1 MVITQ
6 KTWGPYGWKFMHMVA
21 LAYPNNPTNEDKEN
35 YKTFFTILSNILP
48 CQMCAEH
55 YKKNLVNFPLTDL
68 ILSSRDTLLKW
79 TIDVHNEVNR
89 SIGKKILDYDE
100 AITLIKNNYED
111 KTTKDKTEDENKDK
125 TKDENKDK
133 TKVKI
138 ETFVQT
144 DNQSINTKPNKKDNN
159 FLYILFF
166 LFISLVLIAVVYK
179 KY

>member
-6 KTWGPYGWKFMHMVA
+6 KTWGPYGWKFIHMVA

-35 YKTFFTILSNILP
+35 YKTFFTILGNILP
-48 CQMCAEH
+48 CQLCADH
-55 YKKNLVNFPLTDL
+55 YKQNLINFPLTEY
-68 ILSSRDTLLKW
+68 ILSSRDTVLKW
-79 TIDVHNEVNR
+79 TIDIHNEVNK

-111 KTTKDKTEDENKDK
+111 KTIKDETK
-125 TKDENKDK
+125 TKDEIK
-133 TKVKI
+133 TKDETKI

-144 DNQSINTKPNKKDNN
+144 DNQPINSKPDKKDNN
-159 FLYILFF
+159 FLYVLFF
-166 LFISLVLIAVVYK
+166 LFISLILIAVVYK

>member
-79 TIDVHNEVNR
+79 TIDIHNEVNK
-89 SIGKKILDYDE
+89 SIGKKILDYNE

-111 KTTKDKTEDENKDK
+111 KTTKDKTEDNNKTLK
-125 TKDENKDK
+125 KSFQKN
-133 TKVKI
+133 
-138 ETFVQT
+138 
-144 DNQSINTKPNKKDNN
+144 PN
-159 FLYILFF
+159 LQY
-166 LFISLVLIAVVYK
+166 
-179 KY
+179 

>member
-21 LAYPNNPTNEDKEN
+21 LAYPNSPTNEDKEN
-35 YKTFFTILSNILP
+35 YKTFFTILGNVLP
-48 CQMCAEH
+48 CQLCADH
-55 YKKNLVNFPLTDL
+55 YKQNLINFPLTDY

-79 TIDVHNEVNR
+79 TIDIHNEVNK
-89 SIGKKILDYDE
+89 SIGKKILDYNE

-111 KTTKDKTEDENKDK
+111 KSIKVETKTN
-125 TKDENKDK
+125 
-133 TKVKI
+133 I

-144 DNQSINTKPNKKDNN
+144 DNQAIKPEKKDNN

-166 LFISLVLIAVVYK
+166 LFISLVLIAVIYK

>member
-21 LAYPNNPTNEDKEN
+21 LAYPNSPTNEDKEN
-35 YKTFFTILSNILP
+35 YKTFFTILGNVLP
-48 CQMCAEH
+48 CQLCADH
-55 YKKNLVNFPLTDL
+55 YKQNLINFPLTDY

-79 TIDVHNEVNR
+79 TIDIHNEVNK

-100 AITLIKNNYED
+100 AITLIKNNYE
-111 KTTKDKTEDENKDK
+111 TKIET
-125 TKDENKDK
+125 
-133 TKVKI
+133 KI

-144 DNQSINTKPNKKDNN
+144 DNQAINYKPDKKDNN

-166 LFISLVLIAVVYK
+166 LFISLVLIAVIYK
-179 KY
+179 KT

>member
-6 KTWGPYGWKFMHMVA
+6 KTWGPYGWKFIHMVA

-35 YKTFFTILSNILP
+35 YKTFFTILGNILP
-48 CQMCAEH
+48 CQLCADH
-55 YKKNLVNFPLTDL
+55 YKQNLIKFPLTDY
-68 ILSSRDTLLKW
+68 ILSSRDTVLKW
-79 TIDVHNEVNR
+79 TIDIHNEVNK

-100 AITLIKNNYED
+100 AITLIKNNYE
-111 KTTKDKTEDENKDK
+111 TKDETKTKDK
-125 TKDENKDK
+125 TKDES
-133 TKVKI
+133 KI

-144 DNQSINTKPNKKDNN
+144 DNQAINTKPERKDNN

-166 LFISLVLIAVVYK
+166 LFISLILIAVVYK

>member
-21 LAYPNNPTNEDKEN
+21 LAYPNSPTNEDKEN
-35 YKTFFTILSNILP
+35 YKTFFTILGNVLP
-48 CQMCAEH
+48 CQLCADH
-55 YKKNLVNFPLTDL
+55 YKQNLINFPLTDY

-79 TIDVHNEVNR
+79 TIDIHNEVNK

-111 KTTKDKTEDENKDK
+111 KTTKDEIE
-125 TKDENKDK
+125 TKDES
-133 TKVKI
+133 KI
-138 ETFVQT
+138 ETFIQT
-144 DNQSINTKPNKKDNN
+144 DNQAINTKPERKDNN

-166 LFISLVLIAVVYK
+166 LFISLILIAVVYK

>member
-21 LAYPNNPTNEDKEN
+21 LAYPNSPTNEDKEN
-35 YKTFFTILSNILP
+35 YKTFFTILGNVLP
-48 CQMCAEH
+48 CQLCADH
-55 YKKNLVNFPLTDL
+55 YKQNLINFPLTDY

-79 TIDVHNEVNR
+79 TIDIHNEVNK
-89 SIGKKILDYDE
+89 SIGKKILDYNE

-111 KTTKDKTEDENKDK
+111 KSIKVETK
-125 TKDENKDK
+125 TKTN
-133 TKVKI
+133 I

-144 DNQSINTKPNKKDNN
+144 DNQAIKPEKKDNY

>member
-6 KTWGPYGWKFMHMVA
+6 KTWGPYGWKFMHMIA

-35 YKTFFTILSNILP
+35 YKTFFTILGNVLP
-48 CQMCAEH
+48 CQLCADH
-55 YKKNLVNFPLTDL
+55 YKQNLINFPLTEY
-68 ILSSRDTLLKW
+68 ILSSRDTVLKW
-79 TIDVHNEVNR
+79 TIDIHNEVNK
-89 SIGKKILDYDE
+89 SIGKKILDYNE
-100 AITLIKNNYED
+100 AITLIKNNYE
-111 KTTKDKTEDENKDK
+111 
-125 TKDENKDK
+125 TKDETKIETKDE
-133 TKVKI
+133 TKI

-144 DNQSINTKPNKKDNN
+144 NNQAINTKHEKKDNN

>member
-21 LAYPNNPTNEDKEN
+21 LAYPNSPTNEDKEN
-35 YKTFFTILSNILP
+35 YKTFFTILGNVLP
-48 CQMCAEH
+48 CQLCADH
-55 YKKNLVNFPLTDL
+55 YKQNLINFPLTDY

-79 TIDVHNEVNR
+79 TIDIHNEVNK

-100 AITLIKNNYED
+100 AITLTKNNYED
-111 KTTKDKTEDENKDK
+111 KSIKVETK
-125 TKDENKDK
+125 TKTN
-133 TKVKI
+133 I

-144 DNQSINTKPNKKDNN
+144 DNQAIKPEKKDNN

-166 LFISLVLIAVVYK
+166 LFISLVLIAVIYK

>member
-21 LAYPNNPTNEDKEN
+21 LAYPNSPTNEDKEN
-35 YKTFFTILSNILP
+35 YKIFFTILGNVLP
-48 CQMCAEH
+48 CQLCADH
-55 YKKNLVNFPLTDL
+55 YKQNLINFPLTDY

-79 TIDVHNEVNR
+79 TIDIHNEVNK

-111 KTTKDKTEDENKDK
+111 KSIKVETK
-125 TKDENKDK
+125 TKTN
-133 TKVKI
+133 I

-144 DNQSINTKPNKKDNN
+144 DNQVIKPEKKDNY